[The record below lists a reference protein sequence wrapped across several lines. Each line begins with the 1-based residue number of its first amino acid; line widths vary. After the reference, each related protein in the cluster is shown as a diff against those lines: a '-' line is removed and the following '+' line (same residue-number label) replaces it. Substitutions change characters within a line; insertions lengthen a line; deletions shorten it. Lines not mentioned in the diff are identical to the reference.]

1 VAAEPHLEERFGLG
15 EKSSFFDLFASP
27 PAMFEGSALSVIQ
40 QGLDGGIE
48 PNLIRRTARL
58 LQAYEL
64 MYWDTST
71 KPLVLTR

>member
-1 VAAEPHLEERFGLG
+1 
-15 EKSSFFDLFASP
+15 
-27 PAMFEGSALSVIQ
+27 MFEGSALSVIQ

-64 MYWDTST
+64 MYWDTLYKTAS
-71 KPLVLTR
+71 P